1 MKKALLGAV
10 VLSSTLGLSA
20 CGSSSTSEPAP
31 AASLS
36 FEQLQSEYAQELG
49 VKGCIAFM
57 SGQYQI
63 ASKYFFTL
71 ETIVPEWS
79 GYGAGTLRE
88 GKNFDADRCF

>member
-1 MKKALLGAV
+1 MKKALLSAV

-20 CGSSSTSEPAP
+20 CGISSTSEPAP
-31 AASLS
+31 TPSLS
-36 FEQLQSEYAQELG
+36 FEELQSKYAQELG

-79 GYGAGTLRE
+79 GYGAGALRE

>member
-1 MKKALLGAV
+1 MKKASLVAAALLSL
-10 VLSSTLGLSA
+10 LSLSA
-20 CGSSSTSEPAP
+20 CGGSSTSEPAP
-31 AASLS
+31 SPSLT
-36 FEQLQSEYAQELG
+36 FEELQSKYAQELG

-71 ETIVPEWS
+71 ETIVPEWT
-79 GYGAGTLRE
+79 GYGAGVLRE